1 MISTSFNIYL
11 LLLFPS
17 LTLSVKNCDRK
28 CSNMSVNVL
37 ECPKMVCSDQVSF
50 LLCCRFGNFAFIRRL
65 GDLFDDTDS
74 HCLSHVTHGKSTER
88 WVFGK

>member
-1 MISTSFNIYL
+1 MLNRLVLTLL

-28 CSNMSVNVL
+28 CANMPVNVL
-37 ECPKMVCSDQVSF
+37 ESPKMVWSDQVSF
-50 LLCCRFGNFAFIRRL
+50 LLCCRLGNFACIIRL
-65 GDLFDDTDS
+65 LDTLDDTDS
-74 HCLSHVTHGKSTER
+74 HCLSHITYSKSTER